1 MREFFGFGG
10 YQREAEGFM
19 SWQHLTFVSLLML
32 VMVALAMHL
41 GKQYRHRSMREKNKV
56 LIVSAILIDAVELFK
71 IVMICIRGNDPM
83 GWLYELPLFLCSVQL
98 IAMPLA
104 AFTKGRLREASLDFV
119 LIFGLLGAL
128 LGTYGAGQNYGCY
141 PVLSF
146 DNVVSGVTHALAGF
160 ASLYILV
167 SNMASMQ
174 RRNIGITFGIL
185 FGFCGAAYIANLL
198 LDYNYMFLMAG
209 DGTPYDILFN
219 LVDGSE
225 VLYPIGVVFLFV
237 VYISIFYA
245 VYFYKNKVSAS
256 SSVHVH

>member
-19 SWQHLTFVSLLML
+19 SWQHLTFVTALMV
-32 VMVALAMHL
+32 VMVALAVYF
-41 GKQYRHRSMREKNKV
+41 GKLYRHRSMREKNKV
-56 LIVSAILIDAVELFK
+56 LITAAILIDAAELFK
-71 IVMICIRGNDPM
+71 IILLCFRQNDPM
-83 GWLYELPLFLCSVQL
+83 HWIYELPLFLCSVQL

-119 LIFGLLGAL
+119 MIFGVLGAL

-160 ASLYILV
+160 ASLYILM

-185 FGFCGAAYIANLL
+185 FGFCGVAYIANLI

-219 LVDGSE
+219 LVDGSK
-225 VLYPIGVVFLFV
+225 VLYPLGVVLLFV
-237 VYISIFYA
+237 MYISVFYA
-245 VYFYKNKVSAS
+245 VYFVKNKATVS
-256 SSVHVH
+256 SSVRAH